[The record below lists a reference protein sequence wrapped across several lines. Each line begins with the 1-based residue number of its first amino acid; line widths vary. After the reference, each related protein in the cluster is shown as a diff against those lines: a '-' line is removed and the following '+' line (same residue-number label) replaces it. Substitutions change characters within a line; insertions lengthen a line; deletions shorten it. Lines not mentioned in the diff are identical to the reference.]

1 MADFTNVI
9 HKTPHGYW
17 LVARKLLDGRYAAY
31 VHEAFR
37 KVWGTARIGTME
49 EVIPVGYVYASASN
63 ARARAATL
71 YPRG

>member
-1 MADFTNVI
+1 MPDLKNVI
-9 HKTPHGYW
+9 HKTPHGYY
-17 LVARKLLDGRYAAY
+17 LVARRLDDGRYVTP

-37 KVWGTARIGTME
+37 KVWGTVRIGTME